1 MSGRLEIFRN
11 PERQATGV
19 ADWLVTQMLAS
30 HGDFR
35 LVLSGGET
43 PRLLY
48 EHLDKKAQRDRIP
61 WDRLRI
67 FWGDE
72 RFVPYTDPASNFG
85 MALTAFL
92 RASPIH
98 RDRVHP
104 IPTDGTPTDAAA
116 RYEALL
122 RHIRAGDGDT
132 PARPLFDVVLLG
144 LGADGHTASLFPE
157 SPALEI
163 HQHWVAAIEE
173 GRPLQRISLTLPAIA
188 NSSHVAFVVTGAEK
202 QKAALGAIGGNRAL
216 PAAHVKSEGEVIWF
230 LDRDAAAPL
239 YHK

>member
-1 MSGRLEIFRN
+1 MSSRLEIFRT
-11 PERQATGV
+11 PERQAMGV
-19 ADWLVTQMLAS
+19 AEWLVTQMLAS

-48 EHLDKKAQRDRIP
+48 EHLERRALRERIP
-61 WDRLRI
+61 WDRLQI

-72 RFVPYTDPASNFG
+72 RFVPYTDPASNFA
-85 MALTAFL
+85 MAMTAFL

-104 IPTDGTPTDAAA
+104 IPTDGTPVDAAA
-116 RYEALL
+116 RYERLL
-122 RHIRAGDGDT
+122 RRIRAGDGDEPT
-132 PARPLFDVVLLG
+132 RPLFDVVLLG

-173 GRPLQRISLTLPAIA
+173 GQPQQRITLTLPAIA
-188 NSSHVAFVVTGAEK
+188 NSRHVAFVVTGAEK
-202 QKAALGAIGGNRAL
+202 QTAAMGAIGGDKKL
-216 PAAHVKSEGEVIWF
+216 PAARVKSEGEVIWF